1 MTTKKTQFSPKKSHY
16 MTFNQAVAAPTIS
29 LYGRLIEDGAAKP
42 SDLGIFHPSD
52 RDEFLH
58 RSVVFGYATGD
69 QCKMLATPQ
78 QVWLPFP
85 DGPADGCNWDPAQYV
100 VWKNVQP
107 DWKTIHVVSQ
117 RKPLSLALAAG
128 EKPQTLEASEAPSP
142 TQVIF
147 LIQTWAALPAPP
159 KYEDVLSALWSL
171 YRRTD
176 FTSFGA
182 PALAQTLTRNGAD
195 ILPQSI
201 TTTMT
206 VQGPLDVLA

>member
-1 MTTKKTQFSPKKSHY
+1 MTKKKAQFSPKKSHY
-16 MTFNQAVAAPTIS
+16 MTFNHAVAAPTVS

-52 RDEFLH
+52 PDGSLH

-69 QCKMLATPQ
+69 QCKTLATPQ

-85 DGPADGCNWDPAQYV
+85 DGPADACGWDPAQYV
-100 VWKNVQP
+100 VWKHVQP
-107 DWKTIHVVSQ
+107 NWNTIHVVSQ

-128 EKPQTLEASEAPSP
+128 EKLQTLDAYAAPSP
-142 TQVIF
+142 DQVIS
-147 LIQTWAALPAPP
+147 LVQSWAALPAPP
-159 KYEDVLSALWSL
+159 KYGDVLAALWSL
-171 YRRTD
+171 YRKTD
-176 FTSFGA
+176 FTSYGA
-182 PALAQTLTRNGAD
+182 PALAQTLTNNGAD

-206 VQGPLDVLA
+206 VQGLLDVLA